1 MYTYDAEHSDHQNLN
16 KIPPT
21 VIYQVVGEGIQWG
34 EGLQRVGLHSSAGA
48 AGEGDR
54 IRELY
59 TTNEED
65 LLHVHVKKL
74 ICNIHQGQV
83 TDVHV

>member
-1 MYTYDAEHSDHQNLN
+1 M
-16 KIPPT
+16 
-21 VIYQVVGEGIQWG
+21 EGIQWG

-74 ICNIHQGQV
+74 ICNIHQDQV
-83 TDVHV
+83 TDVQPAQYANTVCGTSTYLSHRHKLSL